1 VVLILGGLV
10 FGAWGGTLWG
20 AIGLI
25 FSALLQ
31 FTAARIFG
39 EDWVRS
45 RLRDGYE
52 TLRERI
58 RSLGSALVFVVG
70 AHPAGP
76 MTPTNLAAGL
86 VSLPAWEFTL
96 AVSLAAPLRAGV
108 YSLLGTSILSWGPLV
123 SLAVGVG
130 LVALVLLPLSIPA
143 VRSWVLV
150 TEAKST
156 ERADGEGSG

>member
-1 VVLILGGLV
+1 
-10 FGAWGGTLWG
+10 
-20 AIGLI
+20 
-25 FSALLQ
+25 
-31 FTAARIFG
+31 
-39 EDWVRS
+39 
-45 RLRDGYE
+45 
-52 TLRERI
+52 
-58 RSLGSALVFVVG
+58 
-70 AHPAGP
+70 